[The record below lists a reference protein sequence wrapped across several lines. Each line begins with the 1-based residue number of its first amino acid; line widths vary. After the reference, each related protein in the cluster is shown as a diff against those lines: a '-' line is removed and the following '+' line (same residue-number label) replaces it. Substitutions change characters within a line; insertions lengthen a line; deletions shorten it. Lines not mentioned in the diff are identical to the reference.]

1 MTQILAAT
9 WAGAHQQVK
18 TAGNIAW
25 GSTNVTLPQMAGSV
39 INVAL
44 SLLGVVF
51 MGYALYAGFKWMTAR
66 GDEKAVTAAK
76 DTIKNS
82 VIGLIIIVGAFALTT
97 FVMKQLNTITTTAP
111 AEEPLI
117 QSDELNPGGENNV

>member
-1 MTQILAAT
+1 MSQILAAS
-9 WAGAHQQVK
+9 WSGAHQQVK

-25 GSTNVTLPQMAGSV
+25 GSTNVTLPEMAGSV

-44 SLLGVVF
+44 SVLGLVF
-51 MGYALYAGFKWMTAR
+51 LGYALYAGFKWMTAQ

-82 VIGLIIIVGAFALTT
+82 VIGIIIIVAAFALTT
-97 FVMKQLNTITTTAP
+97 FVMQQLNTITTTAP
-111 AEEPLI
+111 VEEPLI

>member
-1 MTQILAAT
+1 MNQILAAS
-9 WAGAHQQVK
+9 WSGAHQQVK

-25 GSTNVTLPQMAGSV
+25 GSTNVTLPEMAGNV
-39 INVAL
+39 INAAL
-44 SLLGVVF
+44 SILGIVF
-51 MGYALYAGFKWMTAR
+51 LGYALYAGFKWMTAQ

-82 VIGLIIIVGAFALTT
+82 VIGIIIIVGAFALTN
-97 FVMKQLNTITTTAP
+97 FVMLQLNTITTSTP

>member
-1 MTQILAAT
+1 MNQILAAS
-9 WAGAHQQVK
+9 WSGAHQQVK

-25 GSTNVTLPQMAGSV
+25 GSTSVTLPEMAGNV

-44 SLLGVVF
+44 SLLGIVF
-51 MGYALYAGFKWMTAR
+51 LGYALYAGFKWMTAQ

-82 VIGLIIIVGAFALTT
+82 VIGIVIIVASFALTA
-97 FVMKQLNTITTTAP
+97 FVMRQLNTITTTAP
-111 AEEPLI
+111 VAEPLI
-117 QSDELNPGGENNV
+117 QSDELTPGGENNV

>member
-1 MTQILAAT
+1 MNQILAAS
-9 WAGAHQQVK
+9 WSGAHQQVK

-25 GSTNVTLPQMAGSV
+25 GSTNVTLPEMAGSV

-44 SLLGVVF
+44 SVLGLVF
-51 MGYALYAGFKWMTAR
+51 LGYALYAGFKWMTAQ

-82 VIGLIIIVGAFALTT
+82 VIGIIIIVAAFALTT
-97 FVMKQLNTITTTAP
+97 FVMQQLNTVTTTAP
-111 AEEPLI
+111 VEEPLI

>member
-1 MTQILAAT
+1 MSQILAAS
-9 WAGAHQQVK
+9 WSGAHQQVK

-25 GSTNVTLPQMAGSV
+25 GSTNVTLPEMAGSV

-44 SLLGVVF
+44 SVLGLVF
-51 MGYALYAGFKWMTAR
+51 LGYALYAGFKWMTAQ

-82 VIGLIIIVGAFALTT
+82 VIGIIIIITAFALTT
-97 FVMKQLNTITTTAP
+97 FVMQQLNTITTTAP
-111 AEEPLI
+111 VEEPLI

>member
-1 MTQILAAT
+1 MNQILAAS
-9 WAGAHQQVK
+9 WSGAHQQVK

-25 GSTNVTLPQMAGSV
+25 GSTNVTLPEMAGNV

-44 SLLGVVF
+44 SILGIVF
-51 MGYALYAGFKWMTAR
+51 LGYALYAGFKWMTAQ

-82 VIGLIIIVGAFALTT
+82 VIGIVIIVGAFALTN
-97 FVMKQLNTITTTAP
+97 FVMLQLNTITTSTP

>member
-1 MTQILAAT
+1 MNRILAAS
-9 WAGAHQQVK
+9 WSGAHQQVK

-25 GSTNVTLPQMAGSV
+25 GSTNVTLPEMAGSV

-44 SLLGVVF
+44 SVLGLVF
-51 MGYALYAGFKWMTAR
+51 LGYALYAGFKWMTAQ

-82 VIGLIIIVGAFALTT
+82 VIGIIIIVAAFALTT
-97 FVMKQLNTITTTAP
+97 FVMQQLNTITTTAP
-111 AEEPLI
+111 VEEPLI
-117 QSDELNPGGENNV
+117 QSDEPNPGGENNV

>member
-1 MTQILAAT
+1 MNQILAAS
-9 WAGAHQQVK
+9 WSGAHQQVK

-25 GSTNVTLPQMAGSV
+25 GSTNVTLPEMAGSV

-44 SLLGVVF
+44 SVLGLVF
-51 MGYALYAGFKWMTAR
+51 LGYALYAGFKWMTAQ

-82 VIGLIIIVGAFALTT
+82 VIGIIIIVAAFALTT
-97 FVMKQLNTITTTAP
+97 FVMQQLNTITTTAP
-111 AEEPLI
+111 VEEPLI
-117 QSDELNPGGENNV
+117 QSDELNPGGESNV